1 MKKILMSLCSL
12 LFIITWV
19 KAQNQYPTEK
29 NSSPVIDGG
38 SIEMIK
44 PSMDGAWAKGLF
56 YKQTLNSP
64 IAAGI
69 GAFGIGNDYHY
80 LYFGINNSPW
90 GDSKGM
96 FLRDNGYLGIGTGTP
111 RAKLEVIG
119 NFFLTPNDNS
129 NGGIQFFADGGIKIN
144 STNDYLLS
152 FIDFKAKN
160 NLHKEL
166 MGRFAYLDG
175 HGFQFIHMNN
185 NNEYTH
191 LVDILE
197 SGNVGIGARD
207 PIHKLEVYGGKLG
220 QEKGSEVPIAAF
232 ISHNANHSK
241 LMLKQIRWANDN
253 GWISASTRLQLIT
266 DITPQGYIE
275 FNSIPPSGVG
285 VSGNHRYDKVGI
297 TMGHGDQ
304 EYFRMNHGN
313 GFIGLGTND
322 PDERLTVKGK
332 IHAEEVKIDLQVPAD
347 YVFQKY
353 YTGRSSLKE
362 EYKLPSLEEVEKY
375 TRENHHL
382 PEIPSAKEI
391 QENGLQL
398 GEMTNLLLQKIE
410 EMTIYIIEQQ
420 KQIEQ
425 LKQIIDSQNK

>member
-12 LFIITWV
+12 LFITTWV
-19 KAQNQYPTEK
+19 QAQNQYPTEK
-29 NSSPVIDGG
+29 NSSAVIDGG

-96 FLRDNGYLGIGTGTP
+96 FLRDNGYLGIG
-111 RAKLEVIG
+111 
-119 NFFLTPNDNS
+119 
-129 NGGIQFFADGGIKIN
+129 
-144 STNDYLLS
+144 
-152 FIDFKAKN
+152 
-160 NLHKEL
+160 
-166 MGRFAYLDG
+166 
-175 HGFQFIHMNN
+175 
-185 NNEYTH
+185 
-191 LVDILE
+191 
-197 SGNVGIGARD
+197 ARD
-207 PIHKLEVYGGKLG
+207 PIHKLEVYGGRLG
-220 QEKGSEVPIAAF
+220 QEIGSEVPIAAF
-232 ISHNANHSK
+232 ITHNANHSK

-297 TMGHGDQ
+297 TMGCDNK

>member
-1 MKKILMSLCSL
+1 MKKILISLCSL
-12 LFIITWV
+12 LFITTWV

-29 NSSPVIDGG
+29 NSHPVIDGG
-38 SIEMIK
+38 HIIMIRHNTTEGWANGLLYNEN
-44 PSMDGAWAKGLF
+44 PS
-56 YKQTLNSP
+56 SS

-69 GAFGIGNDYHY
+69 GAFGVGKNFHY
-80 LYFGINNSPW
+80 LYFGINSSPW
-90 GDSKGM
+90 DDLSKGM
-96 FLRDNGYLGIGTGTP
+96 FLRENGRLGIATNNP
-111 RAKLEVIG
+111 IAKFDV
-119 NFFLTPNDNS
+119 S
-129 NGGIQFFADGGIKIN
+129 
-144 STNDYLLS
+144 
-152 FIDFKAKN
+152 
-160 NLHKEL
+160 
-166 MGRFAYLDG
+166 
-175 HGFQFIHMNN
+175 
-185 NNEYTH
+185 
-191 LVDILE
+191 
-197 SGNVGIGARD
+197 
-207 PIHKLEVYGGKLG
+207 GGKLG
-220 QEKGSEVPIAAF
+220 QEKGSELPIAAF
-232 ISHNANHSK
+232 TSSNANQNK
-241 LMLKQIRWANDN
+241 LIIKQMRWANDN
-253 GWISASTRLQLIT
+253 QWISASTRLQLIT

-285 VSGNHRYDKVGI
+285 TAENHRYDKVGI
-297 TMGHGDQ
+297 TMGHGNQ
-304 EYFRMNHGN
+304 EYFRMNYGN

-362 EYKLPSLEEVEKY
+362 EYKLPSLEEVEKF
-375 TRENHHL
+375 TKENHHL